1 MKIENKIRK
10 KIKTIS
16 LLTGEYPKE
25 IPTFSSQTTAHYSHT
40 RHARSGS
47 IRRNQFVF
55 AKL

>member
-25 IPTFSSQTTAHYSHT
+25 IDISEEEYKEL
-40 RHARSGS
+40 GE
-47 IRRNQFVF
+47 IDKIDGV
-55 AKL
+55 KLNIKK